1 MSAPQ
6 SFWKWQRWV
15 NWFTVNIKLYSP
27 EKTPRHLS
35 EILQRTT
42 GDGWAVLEATIIE
55 I

>member
-15 NWFTVNIKLYSP
+15 NWFTVKMKLYSP
-27 EKTPRHLS
+27 AKTPGHLL
-35 EILQRTT
+35 EFLQRTT
-42 GDGWAVLEATIIE
+42 GDGWAVLEASRIE